1 MHRSLRHICGAT
13 LAVALA
19 AITPAMPASA
29 ATPSPGQQ
37 VAAQDAAARF
47 VGHDVFTTLEVIDA
61 RRFYIAPREG
71 DNGIT
76 HIATNAALPWD
87 ASVDYTLDGPSA
99 TGAQVHGAKGMVGI
113 HVHIQPNNLAQG
125 DMQRFARQLRP
136 VVVFTIPTRD
146 CTDISADEGVS
157 LTQSGQS
164 TVVTATANP
173 GEAVDFR
180 VYADAKRFSMSPVAL
195 AALSAD
201 TPDHYAS
208 ALRTLADQSGRLT
221 SSIDADAS
229 AQAAN
234 GAHAELIATLATLR
248 DQERALAKSAIEERT
263 ANHQRAFRDYMAAY
277 VGSYTNHLSGSI
289 GTKTQLSAL
298 MGTAGELKGDTPLAH
313 AVTGLATAVN
323 ELSDAHQHTGAAD
336 EVDRIIQRI
345 RQQGT
350 QGLAEELKKTA
361 GEQTR
366 IGAKEY
372 SAGQSQLSQAMIPYS
387 MAYTD
392 AYTAHL
398 DTLAGG
404 NVGAAAQFEQQ
415 AIEQT
420 NADNA
425 TDPTLSGDM
434 QGVNAAMA
442 TLASAREHTGA
453 GSAARQ
459 VLLRFSGR
467 FGGDSAGTD
476 GVEPI
481 NEMQPALRH
490 SPLAQQAYR
499 DWYTYSIGGRAEMLR
514 VKRIAAARAEEQKA
528 RSANGGDDM
537 STLVSASNDD
547 ASADVAKYAGSV
559 TKSLGGGGST
569 ATAQGG
575 GSATHTGGGS
585 IPESERL
592 ATQLGYSGLANHQL
606 IVPSTQHLIDE
617 TVQIGSM
624 AQALSAAADAMG
636 ADGALGRQ
644 VAASGAVQAGEA
656 SALDSRMV
664 IVTNPLR

>member
-164 TVVTATANP
+164 TVVAATTNP

-229 AQAAN
+229 TQTAN

-514 VKRIAAARAEEQKA
+514 AKRIAAARAEEQKA

-575 GSATHTGGGS
+575 GSTTHTGGGS

-664 IVTNPLR
+664 IVTSPLR

>member
-1 MHRSLRHICGAT
+1 MHRSLRRICGAT

-19 AITPAMPASA
+19 AVTPAMPASA

-164 TVVTATANP
+164 TVVAATANP

-229 AQAAN
+229 AQTAN

-263 ANHQRAFRDYMAAY
+263 ASHQRAFRDYMAAY

-298 MGTAGELKGDTPLAH
+298 MGTAGELKGDTPLEH

-420 NADNA
+420 NVDNA

-514 VKRIAAARAEEQKA
+514 AKRIAAARAEEQKA

-537 STLVSASNDD
+537 STLVSVSNDD

-559 TKSLGGGGST
+559 TKSLGGGDST

>member
-19 AITPAMPASA
+19 AVTPAMPASA

-164 TVVTATANP
+164 TVVAATANP

-229 AQAAN
+229 AQTAN

-248 DQERALAKSAIEERT
+248 DQERALAKSTIEERT
-263 ANHQRAFRDYMAAY
+263 ASHQRAFRDYMAAY

-298 MGTAGELKGDTPLAH
+298 MGTAGELKGDTSLAH

-514 VKRIAAARAEEQKA
+514 AKRIAAARAEEQKA

-537 STLVSASNDD
+537 STLVSVSNDD

-559 TKSLGGGGST
+559 TKSLGGGDST

-624 AQALSAAADAMG
+624 AQALSAAANAMG

>member
-99 TGAQVHGAKGMVGI
+99 TGAQVHGAKGIVGI

-164 TVVTATANP
+164 TVVAATANP

-229 AQAAN
+229 AQTAN

-263 ANHQRAFRDYMAAY
+263 ASHQRAFHDYMAAY

-434 QGVNAAMA
+434 QGVNAAMV
-442 TLASAREHTGA
+442 TLASARERTGA

-514 VKRIAAARAEEQKA
+514 AKRIAAARAEEQKA
-528 RSANGGDDM
+528 RSASGGDDM

-575 GSATHTGGGS
+575 GSATHTGGGA

>member
-164 TVVTATANP
+164 TVVAATANP

-229 AQAAN
+229 TQAVN

-514 VKRIAAARAEEQKA
+514 AKRIAAARAEEQKA

-575 GSATHTGGGS
+575 GSTTHTGGGS

>member
-19 AITPAMPASA
+19 AVTPAMPASA

-71 DNGIT
+71 GNGIT

-164 TVVTATANP
+164 TMVAATANP

-229 AQAAN
+229 TQAAN

-263 ANHQRAFRDYMAAY
+263 ANHQRAFHDYMAAY

-514 VKRIAAARAEEQKA
+514 AKRIAAARAEEQKA

-537 STLVSASNDD
+537 STLVSVSNDD

-559 TKSLGGGGST
+559 TKSLGGGDST

-575 GSATHTGGGS
+575 GSATHTGGGL

>member
-29 ATPSPGQQ
+29 ATLSPGQQ

-99 TGAQVHGAKGMVGI
+99 TGAQVHGAKGIVGI

-164 TVVTATANP
+164 TVVAATANP

-514 VKRIAAARAEEQKA
+514 AKRIAAARAEEQKA

>member
-99 TGAQVHGAKGMVGI
+99 TGAQVHGAKGIVGI

-164 TVVTATANP
+164 TVVAATANP

-514 VKRIAAARAEEQKA
+514 AKRIAAARAEEQKA

>member
-19 AITPAMPASA
+19 AITPAMLASA

-61 RRFYIAPREG
+61 RRFYIAQREG
-71 DNGIT
+71 GNGIT
-76 HIATNAALPWD
+76 HIATNAALPWGV
-87 ASVDYTLDGPSA
+87 SVDYTLDGPSA
-99 TGAQVHGAKGMVGI
+99 TGAQVHGAKGIVGI

-164 TVVTATANP
+164 TVVAATANP

-208 ALRTLADQSGRLT
+208 ALRTLADQSERLT

-248 DQERALAKSAIEERT
+248 DQERALAKSAIAERT
-263 ANHQRAFRDYMAAY
+263 ASHQRSFHDYMAAY

-514 VKRIAAARAEEQKA
+514 AKRIAAARAEEQKA

-617 TVQIGSM
+617 TVQIGAM
-624 AQALSAAADAMG
+624 APALSAAADAMG

>member
-19 AITPAMPASA
+19 AITPAMPALA

-164 TVVTATANP
+164 TVVAATANP

-229 AQAAN
+229 TQAAN

-514 VKRIAAARAEEQKA
+514 AKRIAAARAEEQKA

-559 TKSLGGGGST
+559 TKSLGGSGST

-644 VAASGAVQAGEA
+644 VAASGAVQAGED
-656 SALDSRMV
+656 SALDSG
-664 IVTNPLR
+664 I

>member
-164 TVVTATANP
+164 TVVAATANP

-229 AQAAN
+229 TQAAN

-425 TDPTLSGDM
+425 TDPTLSSDM

-514 VKRIAAARAEEQKA
+514 AKRIAAARAEEQKA

>member
-19 AITPAMPASA
+19 AVTPAMPASA

-164 TVVTATANP
+164 TVVAATANP

-229 AQAAN
+229 AQTAN

-263 ANHQRAFRDYMAAY
+263 ASHQRAFRDYMAAY

-514 VKRIAAARAEEQKA
+514 AKRIAAARAEEQKA

-537 STLVSASNDD
+537 STLVSVSNDD

-559 TKSLGGGGST
+559 TKSLGGGDST

>member
-1 MHRSLRHICGAT
+1 MHRSLRRICGAT

-19 AITPAMPASA
+19 AVTPAMPASA

-125 DMQRFARQLRP
+125 YMQRFARQLRP

-164 TVVTATANP
+164 TVVAATANP

-180 VYADAKRFSMSPVAL
+180 VYADAKRFSMSSVAL

-229 AQAAN
+229 AQTAN

-514 VKRIAAARAEEQKA
+514 AKRIAAARAEEQKA

-537 STLVSASNDD
+537 STLVSVSNDD

-559 TKSLGGGGST
+559 TKSLGGGDST

>member
-87 ASVDYTLDGPSA
+87 ASVDYTLDGPST
-99 TGAQVHGAKGMVGI
+99 TGAQVHGAKGIVGI

-164 TVVTATANP
+164 TVVAATANP

>member
-164 TVVTATANP
+164 TVVAATANP

-229 AQAAN
+229 AQTAN

-514 VKRIAAARAEEQKA
+514 AKRIAAARAEEQKA

-537 STLVSASNDD
+537 STLVSVSNDD

-559 TKSLGGGGST
+559 TKSLGGGDST

-606 IVPSTQHLIDE
+606 IVPGMQHLIDE

>member
-99 TGAQVHGAKGMVGI
+99 TGAQVHGAKGIVGI

-164 TVVTATANP
+164 TVVAATANP

-263 ANHQRAFRDYMAAY
+263 ASHQRAFHDYMAAY

-514 VKRIAAARAEEQKA
+514 AKRIAAARAEEQKA

-656 SALDSRMV
+656 LALDSRMV

>member
-1 MHRSLRHICGAT
+1 VHRSLRHICGAT

-164 TVVTATANP
+164 TVVAATANP

-229 AQAAN
+229 TQAVN

-263 ANHQRAFRDYMAAY
+263 ASHQRAFHDYMAAY

-514 VKRIAAARAEEQKA
+514 AKRIAAARAEEQKA

>member
-164 TVVTATANP
+164 TVVAATANP

-263 ANHQRAFRDYMAAY
+263 ASHQRAFHDYMAAY

-514 VKRIAAARAEEQKA
+514 AKRIAAARAEEQKA

>member
-164 TVVTATANP
+164 TVVAATANP

-499 DWYTYSIGGRAEMLR
+499 DWYAYSIGGRAEMLR
-514 VKRIAAARAEEQKA
+514 AKRIAAARAEEQKA

>member
-76 HIATNAALPWD
+76 HIATNTALPWD

-99 TGAQVHGAKGMVGI
+99 TGAQVHGAKGIVGI

-164 TVVTATANP
+164 TVVAATANP

-229 AQAAN
+229 AQTAN

-514 VKRIAAARAEEQKA
+514 AKRIAEARAEEQKA

-644 VAASGAVQAGEA
+644 VAASGAVQAGED

>member
-1 MHRSLRHICGAT
+1 M
-13 LAVALA
+13 
-19 AITPAMPASA
+19 
-29 ATPSPGQQ
+29 
-37 VAAQDAAARF
+37 
-47 VGHDVFTTLEVIDA
+47 
-61 RRFYIAPREG
+61 
-71 DNGIT
+71 
-76 HIATNAALPWD
+76 
-87 ASVDYTLDGPSA
+87 
-99 TGAQVHGAKGMVGI
+99 
-113 HVHIQPNNLAQG
+113 
-125 DMQRFARQLRP
+125 
-136 VVVFTIPTRD
+136 
-146 CTDISADEGVS
+146 
-157 LTQSGQS
+157 
-164 TVVTATANP
+164 
-173 GEAVDFR
+173 
-180 VYADAKRFSMSPVAL
+180 
-195 AALSAD
+195 
-201 TPDHYAS
+201 
-208 ALRTLADQSGRLT
+208 
-221 SSIDADAS
+221 
-229 AQAAN
+229 
-234 GAHAELIATLATLR
+234 
-248 DQERALAKSAIEERT
+248 
-263 ANHQRAFRDYMAAY
+263 
-277 VGSYTNHLSGSI
+277 
-289 GTKTQLSAL
+289 
-298 MGTAGELKGDTPLAH
+298 
-313 AVTGLATAVN
+313 
-323 ELSDAHQHTGAAD
+323 
-336 EVDRIIQRI
+336 DRIIQRI

-514 VKRIAAARAEEQKA
+514 AKRIAAARAEEQKA

-537 STLVSASNDD
+537 STLVSVSNDD

-559 TKSLGGGGST
+559 TKSLGGGDST

-585 IPESERL
+585 IPESERF

-644 VAASGAVQAGEA
+644 VAASGAVQAGRPRRWIRA
-656 SALDSRMV
+656 W
-664 IVTNPLR
+664 

>member
-1 MHRSLRHICGAT
+1 MHRSLRRICGAT

-19 AITPAMPASA
+19 AVTPAMPASA
-29 ATPSPGQQ
+29 TTPSPGQQ

-164 TVVTATANP
+164 TVVAATANP

-229 AQAAN
+229 AQTAN

-263 ANHQRAFRDYMAAY
+263 ANHQRAFHDYMAAY

-514 VKRIAAARAEEQKA
+514 AKRIAAARAEEQKA

>member
-13 LAVALA
+13 LAMALA

-164 TVVTATANP
+164 TVVAATANP

-514 VKRIAAARAEEQKA
+514 AKRIAAARAEEQKA

-575 GSATHTGGGS
+575 GSTTHTGGGS

-644 VAASGAVQAGEA
+644 VASSGAVQAGEA

>member
-164 TVVTATANP
+164 TVVAATANP

-229 AQAAN
+229 AQTAN

-263 ANHQRAFRDYMAAY
+263 ASHQRAFHDYMAAY

-514 VKRIAAARAEEQKA
+514 AKRIAAARAEEQKA

-644 VAASGAVQAGEA
+644 VAASGAVQVGEA

>member
-19 AITPAMPASA
+19 AVTPAMPASA

-164 TVVTATANP
+164 TVVAATANP

-229 AQAAN
+229 TQTAN
-234 GAHAELIATLATLR
+234 SAHAELIATLATLR

-263 ANHQRAFRDYMAAY
+263 ANHQRAFHDYMAAY

-514 VKRIAAARAEEQKA
+514 AKRIAAARAEEQKA

>member
-13 LAVALA
+13 LVVALA

-29 ATPSPGQQ
+29 VTPSPGQQ

-71 DNGIT
+71 GNGIT
-76 HIATNAALPWD
+76 HIATNAALPWGV
-87 ASVDYTLDGPSA
+87 SVDYTLDGPSA

-164 TVVTATANP
+164 TVVAATANP
-173 GEAVDFR
+173 GEDVDFR

-263 ANHQRAFRDYMAAY
+263 ASHQRAFHDYMAAY

-404 NVGAAAQFEQQ
+404 NVSAAAQFERQ

-453 GSAARQ
+453 SSAARQ

-467 FGGDSAGTD
+467 FGGDSASTD

-514 VKRIAAARAEEQKA
+514 AKRIAAARAEEQKA

-537 STLVSASNDD
+537 STLVSVSNDD

-559 TKSLGGGGST
+559 TKSLGGGDST

>member
-99 TGAQVHGAKGMVGI
+99 TGAQVHGAKGIVGI

-164 TVVTATANP
+164 TVVAATANP

-229 AQAAN
+229 AQTAN

-514 VKRIAAARAEEQKA
+514 AKRIAAARAEEQKA

-575 GSATHTGGGS
+575 GSTTHTGGGS

>member
-164 TVVTATANP
+164 TVVAATANP

-229 AQAAN
+229 AQTAN

-263 ANHQRAFRDYMAAY
+263 ASHQRAFHDYMAAY

-514 VKRIAAARAEEQKA
+514 AKRIAAARAEEQKA

-636 ADGALGRQ
+636 ADGALARQ

>member
-19 AITPAMPASA
+19 AITPAMPASV

-164 TVVTATANP
+164 TVVAATANP

-229 AQAAN
+229 TQAAN

-263 ANHQRAFRDYMAAY
+263 ASHQRAFHDYMAAY

-514 VKRIAAARAEEQKA
+514 AKRIAAARAEEQKA

>member
-19 AITPAMPASA
+19 AVTPAMPASA

-164 TVVTATANP
+164 TVVAATANP

-229 AQAAN
+229 AQTAN

-313 AVTGLATAVN
+313 VVTGLATAVN

-514 VKRIAAARAEEQKA
+514 AKRIAAARAEEQKA

-537 STLVSASNDD
+537 STLVSVSNDD

-624 AQALSAAADAMG
+624 AQAFSAAADAM
-636 ADGALGRQ
+636 
-644 VAASGAVQAGEA
+644 AASGAVQAGEA

-664 IVTNPLR
+664 IVTSPLR

>member
-99 TGAQVHGAKGMVGI
+99 TGAQVHGAKGIVGI

-164 TVVTATANP
+164 TVVAATANP

-229 AQAAN
+229 AQTAN

-514 VKRIAAARAEEQKA
+514 AKRIAEARAEEQKA

-644 VAASGAVQAGEA
+644 VAASGAVQAGED

>member
-19 AITPAMPASA
+19 AVTPAMPASA

-164 TVVTATANP
+164 TVVAATANP

-229 AQAAN
+229 AQTAN

-248 DQERALAKSAIEERT
+248 DQERALAKSTIEERT
-263 ANHQRAFRDYMAAY
+263 ASHQRAFRDYMAAY

-298 MGTAGELKGDTPLAH
+298 MGTAGELKGDTSLAH

-420 NADNA
+420 NADTA

-499 DWYTYSIGGRAEMLR
+499 DWYT
-514 VKRIAAARAEEQKA
+514 
-528 RSANGGDDM
+528 
-537 STLVSASNDD
+537 
-547 ASADVAKYAGSV
+547 
-559 TKSLGGGGST
+559 
-569 ATAQGG
+569 
-575 GSATHTGGGS
+575 
-585 IPESERL
+585 
-592 ATQLGYSGLANHQL
+592 
-606 IVPSTQHLIDE
+606 
-617 TVQIGSM
+617 
-624 AQALSAAADAMG
+624 
-636 ADGALGRQ
+636 
-644 VAASGAVQAGEA
+644 
-656 SALDSRMV
+656 
-664 IVTNPLR
+664 

>member
-47 VGHDVFTTLEVIDA
+47 VGHEVFTTLEVIDA

-76 HIATNAALPWD
+76 HIATNTALPWD

-99 TGAQVHGAKGMVGI
+99 TGAQVHGAKGIVGI

-164 TVVTATANP
+164 TVVAATANP

-201 TPDHYAS
+201 TPDHYTS
-208 ALRTLADQSGRLT
+208 ALRTLANQSGRLT

-263 ANHQRAFRDYMAAY
+263 ASHQRAFHDYMAAY

-425 TDPTLSGDM
+425 TDHTLSGDM

-514 VKRIAAARAEEQKA
+514 AKRIAAARAEEHKA

-569 ATAQGG
+569 ATAQG

-624 AQALSAAADAMG
+624 AQTLSAAADAMG

>member
-19 AITPAMPASA
+19 AVTPAMPASA

-164 TVVTATANP
+164 TVVAATANP

-229 AQAAN
+229 AQTAN

-313 AVTGLATAVN
+313 VVTGLATAVN

-514 VKRIAAARAEEQKA
+514 AKRIAAARAEEQKA

-537 STLVSASNDD
+537 STLVSVSNDD

-592 ATQLGYSGLANHQL
+592 ATQLGYSSLANHQL

-664 IVTNPLR
+664 IVTSPLR

>member
-19 AITPAMPASA
+19 AVTPAMPASA

-164 TVVTATANP
+164 TVVAATANP

-229 AQAAN
+229 AQTAN

-263 ANHQRAFRDYMAAY
+263 ASHQRAFRDYMAAY

-298 MGTAGELKGDTPLAH
+298 MGTAGELKGDTSLAH

-404 NVGAAAQFEQQ
+404 NVGSAAQFEQQ

-514 VKRIAAARAEEQKA
+514 AKRIAAARAEEQKA

-537 STLVSASNDD
+537 STLVSVSNDD

-559 TKSLGGGGST
+559 TKSLGGGDST

>member
-164 TVVTATANP
+164 TVVAATANP

-420 NADNA
+420 TADNA

-514 VKRIAAARAEEQKA
+514 AKRIAAARAEEQKA

>member
-19 AITPAMPASA
+19 AITPAMPALA

-164 TVVTATANP
+164 TVVAATANP

-229 AQAAN
+229 TQAAN

-575 GSATHTGGGS
+575 SATHTGGGS

-624 AQALSAAADAMG
+624 AQTLSAAADAMG

>member
-99 TGAQVHGAKGMVGI
+99 TGAQVHGAKGIVGI

-146 CTDISADEGVS
+146 CTDISADEGIS

-164 TVVTATANP
+164 TVVAATANP

-180 VYADAKRFSMSPVAL
+180 VYADAKRFSMSLVAL

-229 AQAAN
+229 AQTAN

-263 ANHQRAFRDYMAAY
+263 ASHQRAFHDYMAAY

-514 VKRIAAARAEEQKA
+514 AKRIAAARAEEQKA

-559 TKSLGGGGST
+559 TKSLGGGGSA

>member
-164 TVVTATANP
+164 TVVAATANP

-208 ALRTLADQSGRLT
+208 ALRTLANQSGRLT

-263 ANHQRAFRDYMAAY
+263 ASHQRAFRDYMAAY

-514 VKRIAAARAEEQKA
+514 AKRIAAARAEEHKA

-575 GSATHTGGGS
+575 GSTTHTGGGS